1 MIERVSLFS
10 SRRDFVIFFFISAF
24 IFTYALLI
32 EYNNYKNL
40 TQFDSNIVH
49 ATIIKQYTKTKTTK
63 SGRTKTYQVLKLKS
77 EKGFSFYTSAK
88 KSFPLSI
95 GKKIKLELWAGQISF
110 YEYLSNFY
118 AFSSSK
124 YVYKTLSSKQKLN
137 NLISM
142 QHRDTDISDIYKALY
157 TAEPLSREIQT
168 KFSALG
174 ISHLVAISGFHLG
187 VLGALLFFLFKYPYK
202 FFQNR
207 YFPYRSYKRDS
218 FIVISLV
225 LLSYL
230 LFLDSPPSLLRAFA
244 MLVIGFILYDRG
256 IKIIS
261 MMTLL
266 LTVILLISFFPRL
279 ALSIGFWLSVSGVF
293 YIFLFL
299 IHFKELSKI
308 WQFVLIPFWVY
319 FLMLPYSI
327 VIFGNFSIYHPL
339 SIIWTSLFTLFYP
352 LSIFLH
358 LINQGDFLDSILK
371 FLLRL
376 DTNDIKIVLD
386 WKWLIL
392 YVSLSIASIYKKEFI
407 YLLLGFSFSIF
418 IYSIYNVT
426 QF

>member
-1 MIERVSLFS
+1 MLERVSLFS
-10 SRRDFVIFFFISAF
+10 SRRDSVIFFFIATF

-32 EYNNYKNL
+32 EYNNYKIL

-63 SGRTKTYQVLKLKS
+63 SGRSKTYQVLKLKS

-88 KSFPLSI
+88 KTFPLSI
-95 GKKIKLELWAGQISF
+95 GKKIKLELWAGKISF
-110 YEYLSNFY
+110 YEYLSSFY
-118 AFSSSK
+118 AYSSNK
-124 YVYKTLSSKQKLN
+124 YIYKTLSLKQKLN
-137 NLISM
+137 HLISI
-142 QHRDTDISDIYKALY
+142 QHKDINISDTYQALY
-157 TAEPLSREIQT
+157 TAEPLSRGIQT

-187 VLGALLFFLFKYPYK
+187 VLSALLFFLFKYPYK

-218 FIVISLV
+218 FIAISLV

-230 LFLDSPPSLLRAFA
+230 LFLDSPPSLLRAFV
-244 MLVIGFILYDRG
+244 MLIIGFILYDRG

-261 MMTLL
+261 MLTLL

-279 ALSIGFWLSVSGVF
+279 VLSIGFWLSVSGVF

-299 IHFKELSKI
+299 IHFKELSKV
-308 WQFVLIPFWVY
+308 WQFLLIPFWVY
-319 FLMLPYSI
+319 LLMLPYSI

-352 LSIFLH
+352 LSMFLH
-358 LINQGDFLDSILK
+358 LINQGDLLDGILN
-371 FLLRL
+371 FLLCL
-376 DTNDIKIVLD
+376 DTNDIKIALD

-392 YVSLSIASIYKKEFI
+392 YVTLSIISVYKKGFI
-407 YLLLGFSFSIF
+407 YPLLSFSISVL
-418 IYSIYNVT
+418 IYSIYNVA